1 MTENKNEDLQEMQM
15 LDQSLHN
22 LLLQKQAFQM
32 ELSETKSGLVEIEK
46 SGEIFKLVGE
56 LMIKVGK
63 EKVKE
68 ELLSKEKVL
77 NMRVKSIEK
86 QEDSIAKRLEELRN
100 KFSKL
105 TK

>member
-1 MTENKNEDLQEMQM
+1 MENKNEDLQEMQM
-15 LDQSLHN
+15 LDQNLHN
-22 LLLQKQAFQM
+22 ILLQKQAFQM

-68 ELLSKEKVL
+68 ELLSKEKIL
-77 NMRVKSIEK
+77 NMRVKAIEK

-100 KFSKL
+100 NFSKL
-105 TK
+105 AK